1 MKVYMSEEIL
11 SKAKFSV
18 KKFDRRITING
29 CKKDLIEEDSCLYCS
44 LKTFKKSETI
54 LIDEI
59 KEERKCL
66 SRLKNSLLISIKLD
80 IQKNKSIIIWTL
92 PLLCSSFFLSIPLLI

>member
-11 SKAKFSV
+11 SRAKFCV

-29 CKKDLIEEDSCLYCS
+29 CKRDLIEEDSCPHCL

-54 LIDEI
+54 LD
-59 KEERKCL
+59 R
-66 SRLKNSLLISIKLD
+66 
-80 IQKNKSIIIWTL
+80 
-92 PLLCSSFFLSIPLLI
+92 